1 MTRLPIQVYGLNIHK
16 HFLPLVVTLG
26 FSAIN
31 IGSSHFKA
39 SKRDLKNQIGDIAVN
54 TPIFYTG

>member
-1 MTRLPIQVYGLNIHK
+1 MTRLPIEVYGLNIHK

-39 SKRDLKNQIGDIAVN
+39 SKRDLKNQSV
-54 TPIFYTG
+54 TSR